1 MPKMQKIHNIY
12 RHLDTTTDHDNI
24 ESQNTQNEQRKALK
38 KLREINLLDQ
48 KESLTK
54 EEEKKVQMK
63 GHWERILNPLPS
75 SSSSLYENKQPDEE
89 CKQKQQARHLL
100 KEKKRQKEKEKQEK
114 INQEKQQRE
123 QKQKR
128 EREEQQQKQR
138 EKEKEE
144 REKEEQQKR
153 QQEEQQKRQQE
164 EQQKRQQEEQ
174 QKRQREE
181 QQKRQREE
189 QQKRQREE
197 QQKRQREEQ
206 QPKKPSNNLYDLKRE
221 FGELLQQYGGN
232 VNRVFRLL
240 SRKYHTDKNSGTKN
254 SIENQQMLSDIR
266 DRYLQ

>member
-12 RHLDTTTDHDNI
+12 RHLDTTTEDDNI

-48 KESLTK
+48 KESLSK

-164 EQQKRQQEEQ
+164 EQQKRQREEQ
-174 QKRQREE
+174 QKREREE

-197 QQKRQREEQ
+197 QQKREQ
-206 QPKKPSNNLYDLKRE
+206 KQPKKPSNNLYDLKRE
-221 FGELLQQYGGN
+221 FAELLQQYGGN

-240 SRKYHTDKNSGTKN
+240 SRKYHPDKNSGTKN

>member
-1 MPKMQKIHNIY
+1 MGIQNKIEINKSTSSYVKESKMPKMQKIHNIY
-12 RHLDTTTDHDNI
+12 RHLDTTTEDDNI

-48 KESLTK
+48 KESLSK

-164 EQQKRQQEEQ
+164 EQQKRQ
-174 QKRQREE
+174 REE
-181 QQKRQREE
+181 QQKRE
-189 QQKRQREE
+189 QK
-197 QQKRQREEQ
+197 

-221 FGELLQQYGGN
+221 FAELLQQYGGN

-240 SRKYHTDKNSGTKN
+240 SRKYHPDKNSGTKN